1 MRFGGLLKTQ
11 LRYFGLVML
20 GFCAVVLTAS
30 SAQAAGGSW
39 GSSLGGFG
47 CGGGLLGGRAPV
59 RNLLGRLNSSVGNL
73 GSNLGGGSR
82 GNLLSG
88 RFAGGSQGRLLGGG
102 SVGGGSVG
110 NGEGG
115 LLNSGIVRG
124 LAGRAI
130 NVPRQLLGNRF
141 GGSVGGFGGFASGGS
156 VGGYYSGSP
165 SSYSYSS
172 LGSLVA
178 PSYVAIA
185 PGCVQAAP
193 YIESTQYVSAPI
205 YSAPTYDLPSY
216 DYSSFNVASPLAN
229 CVVDQSY
236 PVGDYGFEPGYPIEQ
251 YSTPLD
257 LSYPSHPASGGFS
270 LSGSPFNGGM
280 GGGFP
285 IEGSVLG
292 SGLGGGFPVEGSVVG
307 DGSSTGDPLG
317 STTIIDGGSIDSMLE
332 SSAMPLDTGL
342 DLNVPTPAGGGSEY
356 YDGLGPGDGSV
367 PPAGEPGLPG
377 PASDDGTF
385 LDQRPQDAQ
394 AVLNLILPQD
404 AKVLINGKVTKTR
417 GSRRSYVSR
426 RLSDMRDYKYQ
437 VKAIVMR
444 DGKEIV
450 RSKMVSMRPGVDQTV
465 KLDFEDTVTTLAL
478 RVPADAKVKLC
489 GKLTEQTG
497 NFRSFTTSNLSEGKT
512 WKSYTVS
519 VEYAV
524 GGKKCVEERTL
535 DLQAGQRHELAI
547 GIDVTDSQIAAK

>member
-156 VGGYYSGSP
+156 
-165 SSYSYSS
+165 
-172 LGSLVA
+172 
-178 PSYVAIA
+178 
-185 PGCVQAAP
+185 
-193 YIESTQYVSAPI
+193 API

-342 DLNVPTPAGGGSEY
+342 DLNVPTPAG
-356 YDGLGPGDGSV
+356 
-367 PPAGEPGLPG
+367 
-377 PASDDGTF
+377 
-385 LDQRPQDAQ
+385 R
-394 AVLNLILPQD
+394 
-404 AKVLINGKVTKTR
+404 
-417 GSRRSYVSR
+417 
-426 RLSDMRDYKYQ
+426 
-437 VKAIVMR
+437 
-444 DGKEIV
+444 
-450 RSKMVSMRPGVDQTV
+450 
-465 KLDFEDTVTTLAL
+465 
-478 RVPADAKVKLC
+478 
-489 GKLTEQTG
+489 
-497 NFRSFTTSNLSEGKT
+497 
-512 WKSYTVS
+512 
-519 VEYAV
+519 
-524 GGKKCVEERTL
+524 
-535 DLQAGQRHELAI
+535 
-547 GIDVTDSQIAAK
+547 